1 MDGIA
6 REINISGSILSWC
19 CCDSVSSKIITF
31 AVASLVYGA
40 AHAISPR
47 VIFFTLIKLLPR
59 VDIVVREYD
68 VML

>member
-31 AVASLVYGA
+31 VVASLVHVVVY
-40 AHAISPR
+40 AISHR
-47 VIFFTLIKLLPR
+47 IIFFTLTRLLPR